1 MGSSPKS
8 SKTRL
13 LPPACVSVSSCLPS
27 VTGRHASAPP
37 APLDVVFDE
46 ALAVEELAP
55 PAPAVVLAVLE
66 TVKRLYGTKLEVYAD
81 YFDKV
86 MGTSTVRE
94 AFERGE
100 GYAVIATRWETGLA
114 EFGRLRAEFLLYR

>member
-1 MGSSPKS
+1 MTDREKF
-8 SKTRL
+8 R
-13 LPPACVSVSSCLPS
+13 S
-27 VTGRHASAPP
+27 VT
-37 APLDVVFDE
+37 
-46 ALAVEELAP
+46 
-55 PAPAVVLAVLE
+55 VVLAILE
-66 TVKRLYGTKLEVYAD
+66 VVRRIYGTKLELHAD

-114 EFGRLRAEFLLYR
+114 EFARLRSEFLLYR